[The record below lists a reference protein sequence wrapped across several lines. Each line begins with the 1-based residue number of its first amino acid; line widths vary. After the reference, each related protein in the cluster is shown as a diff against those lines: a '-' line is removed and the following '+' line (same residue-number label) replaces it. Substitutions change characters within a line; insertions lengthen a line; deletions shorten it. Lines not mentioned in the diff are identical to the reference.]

1 MKIKKKITEKK
12 SLAESG
18 KRSRAESSIKVMV
31 IDDDDFVLELLD
43 EFLTDS
49 GYDVYTT
56 DSGEA
61 ALEQIKTAS
70 PDVALV
76 DFKLPGMDG
85 LETIRRISEVSSDT
99 VTIIMTGFPTL
110 DSSIMAI
117 KLGAS
122 DYILKPFKLDEVSLS
137 LQKAVRERRMKSE
150 MSQLRKRV
158 SELESSISE
167 KKDSIKIHKNIGVIP
182 GPHGYSTRYV
192 TPKDSGDAK
201 SGS

>member
-1 MKIKKKITEKK
+1 MTKKISDKKPSSKAKK
-12 SLAESG
+12 SSPV
-18 KRSRAESSIKVMV
+18 ESSIRVLV
-31 IDDDDFVLELLD
+31 IDDDEFVLELLD

-49 GYDVYTT
+49 GYNVSTA

-61 ALEQIKTAS
+61 ALEQIKSAS

-76 DFKLPGMDG
+76 DFKLPGIDG
-85 LETIRRISEVSSDT
+85 LETIRRISKISPDT

-117 KLGAS
+117 RLGAS

-137 LQKAVRERRMKSE
+137 LQKAVKEREMKSE
-150 MSQLRKRV
+150 MNRLQKRV
-158 SELESSISE
+158 SELETSISE
-167 KKDSIKIHKNIGVIP
+167 KKDSIKINRKMGVVP
-182 GPHGYSTRYV
+182 GLHGYSASYV
-192 TPKDSGDAK
+192 TRKKSGNSK

>member
-1 MKIKKKITEKK
+1 MKSENAGRK
-12 SLAESG
+12 SSARGG
-18 KRSRAESSIKVMV
+18 KDSAVESSVEVMV
-31 IDDDDFVLELLD
+31 IDDDAFVLELLS

-49 GYDVYTT
+49 GYDVFTI

-61 ALEQIKTAS
+61 ALDQMKIAS

-85 LETIRRISEVSSDT
+85 LETIRRINEMSSDT

-137 LQKAVRERRMKSE
+137 LQKAVKERRMKSE
-150 MSQLRKRV
+150 MNQLREKV
-158 SELESSISE
+158 SQLESSISE
-167 KKDSIKIHKNIGVIP
+167 KKDSIKIHKNVGVIP
-182 GPHGYSTRYV
+182 GPHGYSAKYAR
-192 TPKDSGDAK
+192 PKDTGNAK
-201 SGS
+201 PGS